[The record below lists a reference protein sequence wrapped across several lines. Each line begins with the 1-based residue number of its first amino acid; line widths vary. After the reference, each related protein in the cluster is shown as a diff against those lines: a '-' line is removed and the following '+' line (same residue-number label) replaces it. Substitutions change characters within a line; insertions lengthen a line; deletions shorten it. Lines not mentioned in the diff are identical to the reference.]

1 MQLTGLKQMCGIMER
16 KCSGI
21 PHVCLT
27 NRRKSVWGGREGTV
41 LGKEE
46 KAPVSMVPQKEC

>member
-1 MQLTGLKQMCGIMER
+1 MER

-27 NRRKSVWGGREGTV
+27 NRRKSVGGGKEGTV
-41 LGKEE
+41 FGKE
-46 KAPVSMVPQKEC
+46 KAPVSMVLQKEC